1 MTNNG
6 EVSPQI
12 AGIKWRKQDSI
23 NAAPIL
29 ILFILYSFLSQ
40 YMLLTVLSGIV
51 LVLIINLLF
60 KPYIPPVVVYL
71 FFFHW
76 TQIFA
81 AILYCDFLDQ
91 PFEVVF
97 ESIDTDYLFAITMLQ
112 ISAMVY
118 VYSRFNKIKFI
129 PSLEALDKGID
140 SINIRKLLTAYLV
153 STLVFPT
160 LIAATYSNASISQ
173 IVLSF
178 AVLRKV
184 LLLMLIFIAFLRKTK
199 YTNLIIGIIVLEF
212 ILSFASYFSNFK
224 EIIICVVLVYLTV
237 KPYVK
242 TRQVLRLMPFAV
254 IFIVFM
260 TFWSSVKDS
269 YRAYLNGGTRS
280 QFVSVSG
287 FDALDFL
294 TTKATEFG
302 VDSMKTGSE
311 LLLHRVQYMQQYSL
325 VYSRVPRFIPYGNG
339 QNLTETIT
347 FLLVPRILVGEKK
360 ILDPSLKTSYYTG
373 KTFAAAE
380 QGTSISMGYFCDLYV
395 DFGLW
400 IMFIPLLLITY
411 GVALVSNYIINSDK
425 YNILFTYSLFIGTIL
440 SLGTFESDIIFYLG
454 SIRNYAVFMILG
466 NYLLFPWLNK
476 YIRN

>member
-1 MTNNG
+1 MTNG
-6 EVSPQI
+6 EIRSEKARTEWINQ
-12 AGIKWRKQDSI
+12 RSI
-23 NAAPIL
+23 NATPTF
-29 ILFILYSFLSQ
+29 ILFVLYSFVSQ
-40 YMLLTVLSGIV
+40 YMLLTLLAGIA
-51 LVLIINLLF
+51 LVLIVNLIY

-76 TQIFA
+76 IQVFA
-81 AILYCDFLDQ
+81 AILYCDFLGQ
-91 PFEVVF
+91 TFEEVF
-97 ESIDTDYLFAITMLQ
+97 ESIDTDYLFAVTMLQ
-112 ISAMVY
+112 ICAMVY
-118 VYSRFNKIKFI
+118 LYSRVNKIKFI
-129 PSLEALDKGID
+129 PSLETLEKGID
-140 SINIRKLLTAYLV
+140 SINIKKLLTAYLV
-153 STLVFPT
+153 STLIFPT

-184 LLLMLIFIAFLRKTK
+184 LLLMLIFIAFLKKTK
-199 YTNLIIGIIVLEF
+199 YTNLIIGIIILEF

-242 TRQVLRLMPFAV
+242 SRQVVRLMPFGI

-260 TFWSSVKDS
+260 SFWSSVKDS
-269 YRAYLNGGTRS
+269 YRSYLNGGTRS
-280 QFVSVSG
+280 QFVSVSSI
-287 FDALDFL
+287 DALDFL
-294 TTKATEFG
+294 TTKAAEFS
-302 VDSMKTGSE
+302 VDSMNTGSE

-325 VYSRVPRFIPYGNG
+325 VYSRVPKFIPFGNG
-339 QNLTETIT
+339 KNLTETIT

-373 KTFAAAE
+373 KTFANAE

-400 IMFIPLLLITY
+400 LMFIPLLLITY
-411 GVALVSNYIINSDK
+411 GIAAVSNYIINSDK

-466 NYLLFPWLNK
+466 NYLLFPWLNR

>member
-1 MTNNG
+1 MTKEELIHNSVKNTDWTNKR
-6 EVSPQI
+6 V
-12 AGIKWRKQDSI
+12 I

-29 ILFILYSFLSQ
+29 LIFILYSFLSQ
-40 YMLLTVLSGIV
+40 YMLLTLLAGVL

-76 TQIFA
+76 IQIFGA
-81 AILYCDFLDQ
+81 VLYCDFLGQ
-91 PFEVVF
+91 PFEIVF
-97 ESIDTDYLFAITMLQ
+97 ESIDTDYLFAVTMLQ
-112 ISAMVY
+112 ICVMVY
-118 VYSRFNKIKFI
+118 TYSRVSKFNFV
-129 PSLEALDKGID
+129 PSLEALENAIN
-140 SINIRKLLTAYLV
+140 SINIKRLLTVYFA
-153 STLVFPT
+153 STFIFPT
-160 LIAATYSNASISQ
+160 LIAATYSDASISQ

-178 AVLRKV
+178 AVIRKV
-184 LLLMLIFIAFLRKTK
+184 LLLMLIFIVFLRKTK

-212 ILSFASYFSNFK
+212 VLSFASYFSNFK
-224 EIIICVVLVYLTV
+224 EIIICVVIVYLTV

-242 TRQVLRLMPFAV
+242 TRQILRLLPFGV

-302 VDSMKTGSE
+302 VDSMRTGGE

-325 VYSRVPRFIPYGNG
+325 VYSRVPRFIPYRNG
-339 QNLTETIT
+339 ENLTETIT
-347 FLLVPRILVGEKK
+347 FLLVPRLLVDEKK

-373 KTFAAAE
+373 KNFAAAE

-400 IMFIPLLLITY
+400 FMFIPLLFITY
-411 GVALVSNYIINSDK
+411 GIATVSNYIINSDK

-440 SLGTFESDIIFYLG
+440 S
-454 SIRNYAVFMILG
+454 
-466 NYLLFPWLNK
+466 
-476 YIRN
+476 